1 MQNAFRRLRG
11 PQKKTTKIQTTLRL
25 DEDILLELCA
35 TGKGWQTRVN
45 DALRTRL
52 QAPPVDGKANE
63 ALIRFIADQ
72 CDIPKSHVQ
81 ITHGFTSRKKLLEI
95 KTTALTKADMEKI
108 FSKT

>member
-1 MQNAFRRLRG
+1 MVC
-11 PQKKTTKIQTTLRL
+11 KKTTKIQTTLRL
-25 DEDILLELCA
+25 
-35 TGKGWQTRVN
+35 
-45 DALRTRL
+45 
-52 QAPPVDGKANE
+52 QASPVDGKANE

-81 ITHGFTSRKKLLEI
+81 ITYGFTSRKKLLEI